1 MGFVLTD
8 PVFDFLIVS
17 RKSEKVMV
25 DFHKIY
31 GTGDR
36 LYYDKNVKLWKG

>member
-1 MGFVLTD
+1 
-8 PVFDFLIVS
+8 VFDFLIVS

-25 DFHKIY
+25 DVHKIY

-36 LYYDKNVKLWKG
+36 LGLYYDKNVKLWKG